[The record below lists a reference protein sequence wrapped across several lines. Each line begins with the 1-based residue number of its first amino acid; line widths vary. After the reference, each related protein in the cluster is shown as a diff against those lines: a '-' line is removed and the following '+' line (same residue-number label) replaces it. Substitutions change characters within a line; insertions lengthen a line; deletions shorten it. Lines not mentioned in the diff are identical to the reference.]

1 MMYTYSNSILPLR
14 YFTAGNLI
22 SKNGFLH
29 EKRNF
34 NDFVFILIKEGTLY
48 LNQNGKEIA
57 LKENQFILLRANVEH
72 FGYHTTEGNLSYLW
86 VHFQFQEG
94 TQTVDSLL
102 ENKNCYIIPEYG
114 EISSSKRAS
123 ILFHQLLDISRQENI
138 YSSSMIDYAL
148 SLLMMEITQELL
160 SNSATLPSPIIHITE
175 WIKANYYLPLTVKDL
190 ANEFNYNADYL
201 STMFKKTM
209 GQSIIQFINKVR
221 IDSSKVLLMNFDISI
236 KEIAYSCGFQ
246 DEKYY
251 MKTFKKQVGM
261 TPSQYKKA
269 FEKKYIN
276 TKQNIHQM

>member
-1 MMYTYSNSILPLR
+1 MIYTYSNTNLPLR

-34 NDFVFILIKEGTLY
+34 NIYVFILVKEGTLY
-48 LNQNGKEIA
+48 LNQSGKEIA
-57 LKENQFILLRANVEH
+57 VGANQFILLRAHEEH
-72 FGYHTTEGNLSYLW
+72 FGYRATEGKLSYLW
-86 VHFQFQEG
+86 VHFQFQEDG
-94 TQTVDSLL
+94 MIHTEYRYDKC
-102 ENKNCYIIPEYG
+102 NYIIPEHG
-114 EISSSKRAS
+114 SSQRGS

-160 SNSATLPSPIIHITE
+160 NKSYTLPSPIIHITE
-175 WIKANYYLPLTVKDL
+175 WIRANYYLPLTVKEL
-190 ANEFNYNADYL
+190 ADEFNYNADYL
-201 STMFKKTM
+201 STLFKKST
-209 GQSIIQFINKVR
+209 GQSITQFINKVR
-221 IDSSKVLLMNFDISI
+221 IDTSKTLLVNFDISI

-276 TKQNIHQM
+276 TKQSID